1 VPLFRVVL
9 PAFELMGNRAGR
21 GRAGRLLGRFAAVLL
36 GAACLLAPQVALAGT
51 AYVVNDGESTVTPI
65 NTATNMPG
73 TPIIVKGN
81 PVGVAI
87 TPDGKTAY
95 VGSYGSVDV
104 TPIDTATN
112 AVEAGIPIGNLPE
125 VIAITPDGST
135 AYVASVGVN
144 RITPIDVATNTAEES
159 ITVGDNPSGIAIM
172 PDGKTAYVTNDEGV
186 TPIDTATN
194 TAGSPIN
201 VGEGP
206 EGIAITPDGK
216 TAYVTN
222 ELGSTVTPID
232 IATNTPGAPIKVGSH
247 PNAVAITPD
256 GKTAYVTND
265 GGTSVTP
272 INVATN
278 TPGTPI
284 AVGSHPFAVAITP
297 DGKTAFVTNENGAS
311 VTPIDIAT
319 NTPGTPITVGENP
332 EGIAIT
338 PDQPPLAA
346 FSATSATLGRPTS
359 FDASASVD
367 PDGSVAAYS
376 WSFGDGSTLVTTAPT
391 TSHTY
396 TAAATYTA
404 TLTLTDNEG
413 CSTAFV
419 FTGQTAL
426 CDGSP
431 GASTTRQVTVAAAPV
446 QLGQSRAPAPDSNF
460 SVLSTKVDK
469 KTGAITFTATVSDPG
484 TFTATLSFRNGKFGV
499 FSATKRI
506 ACKKG
511 QVRLRGKCRPATV
524 RFGSIRKTVA
534 AAGIVVFTL
543 TPSVSATKAL
553 KQALEKQHGL
563 GVTALLSYQS
573 ARGGSPASRTVPVE
587 DKLAKPKTKRA
598 K

>member
-1 VPLFRVVL
+1 M
-9 PAFELMGNRAGR
+9 ANRAG
-21 GRAGRLLGRFAAVLL
+21 GGSAERLLGGFAAVLL
-36 GAACLLAPQVALAGT
+36 GAMCLLAPQVALAGT
-51 AYVVNDGESTVTPI
+51 AYVANDGDSTVTPI

-95 VGSYGSVDV
+95 IGSYGSVDV

-112 AVEAGIPIGNLPE
+112 TVEPGIPVGNHPE
-125 VIAITPDGST
+125 MIAITPDGST
-135 AYVASVGVN
+135 AYVTNAGVN
-144 RITPIDVATNTAEES
+144 RITPIDIATNTPEEP
-159 ITVGDNPSGIAIM
+159 ITVADGLSEIAIT
-172 PDGKTAYVTNDEGV
+172 PDGKTAYVTDDEGV

-194 TAGSPIN
+194 EAGSPIT
-201 VGEGP
+201 VVEGP

-222 ELGSTVTPID
+222 ELGSSVTPINL
-232 IATNTPGAPIKVGSH
+232 ATNTPGTPITVGSH
-247 PNAVAITPD
+247 PNAIAITPD

-272 INVATN
+272 VDLATN
-278 TPGTPI
+278 TPEAPI
-284 AVGSHPFAVAITP
+284 TVGSYPNAVAITP
-297 DGKTAFVTNENGAS
+297 DGKTAYVTNNGTS

-319 NTPGTPITVGENP
+319 NTAGTPIKVGENP

-346 FSATSATLGRPTS
+346 FSATSAVLGQPTS

-367 PDGSVAAYS
+367 PDGSLASYT
-376 WSFGDGSTLVTTAPT
+376 WSFGDGSTLVTTSPT

-419 FTGQTAL
+419 FTGQTAF

-446 QLGQSRAPAPDSNF
+446 QPNQSPARNSSF
-460 SVLSTKVDK
+460 SVLSTKVNK
-469 KTGAITFTATVSDPG
+469 KTGAITFTGMVSDPG

-506 ACKKG
+506 ECKRG

-524 RFGSIRKTVA
+524 RFGSVRKTVA
-534 AAGIVVFTL
+534 AAGIVVFTV
-543 TPSVSATKAL
+543 TPSASATKAL
-553 KQALEKQHGL
+553 KQALEKKHGL

-573 ARGGSPASRTVPVE
+573 ARGGTPVSHIVSVD
-587 DKLAKPKTKRA
+587 DKLAKPKKKRA

>member
-1 VPLFRVVL
+1 M
-9 PAFELMGNRAGR
+9 ANRAG
-21 GRAGRLLGRFAAVLL
+21 GGSAERLLGGFAAVLL
-36 GAACLLAPQVALAGT
+36 GAMCLLAPQVALAGT
-51 AYVVNDGESTVTPI
+51 AYVANDGDSTVTPI

-95 VGSYGSVDV
+95 IGSYGSVDV

-112 AVEAGIPIGNLPE
+112 AVEPGIPVGNHPE
-125 VIAITPDGST
+125 MIAITPDGST
-135 AYVASVGVN
+135 AYVTNAGVN
-144 RITPIDVATNTAEES
+144 RITPIDIATNTPEEP
-159 ITVGDNPSGIAIM
+159 ITVADGLSEIAIT
-172 PDGKTAYVTNDEGV
+172 PDGKTAYVTDDEGV

-194 TAGSPIN
+194 EAGSPIT
-201 VGEGP
+201 VVEGP

-222 ELGSTVTPID
+222 ELGSSVTPINL
-232 IATNTPGAPIKVGSH
+232 ATNTPGTPITVGSH
-247 PNAVAITPD
+247 PNAIAITPD

-272 INVATN
+272 VDLATN
-278 TPGTPI
+278 TPEAPI
-284 AVGSHPFAVAITP
+284 TVGSYPNAVAITP
-297 DGKTAFVTNENGAS
+297 DGKTAYVTNNGTS

-319 NTPGTPITVGENP
+319 NTAGTPIKVGENP

-346 FSATSATLGRPTS
+346 FSATSAVLGQPTS

-367 PDGSVAAYS
+367 PDGSLASYT
-376 WSFGDGSTLVTTAPT
+376 WSFGDGSTLVTTSPT

-419 FTGQTAL
+419 FTGQTAF

-446 QLGQSRAPAPDSNF
+446 QPNQSPARNSSF
-460 SVLSTKVDK
+460 SVLSTKVNK
-469 KTGAITFTATVSDPG
+469 KTGAITFTGMVSDPG

-506 ACKKG
+506 ECKRG

-524 RFGSIRKTVA
+524 RFGSVRKTVA
-534 AAGIVVFTL
+534 AAGIVVFTV
-543 TPSVSATKAL
+543 TPSASATKAL
-553 KQALEKQHGL
+553 KQALEKKHGL

-573 ARGGSPASRTVPVE
+573 ARGGTPVSHIVSVD
-587 DKLAKPKTKRA
+587 DKLAKPKKKRA

>member
-1 VPLFRVVL
+1 
-9 PAFELMGNRAGR
+9 
-21 GRAGRLLGRFAAVLL
+21 
-36 GAACLLAPQVALAGT
+36 
-51 AYVVNDGESTVTPI
+51 
-65 NTATNMPG
+65 MPG

-95 VGSYGSVDV
+95 IGSYGSVDV

-112 AVEAGIPIGNLPE
+112 TVEPGIPVGNHPE
-125 VIAITPDGST
+125 MIAITPDGST
-135 AYVASVGVN
+135 AYVTNAGVN
-144 RITPIDVATNTAEES
+144 RITPIDIATNTPEEP
-159 ITVGDNPSGIAIM
+159 ITVADGLSEIAIT
-172 PDGKTAYVTNDEGV
+172 PDGKTAYVTDDEGV

-194 TAGSPIN
+194 EAGSPIT
-201 VGEGP
+201 VVEGP

-222 ELGSTVTPID
+222 ELGSSVTPINL
-232 IATNTPGAPIKVGSH
+232 ATNTPGTPITVGSH
-247 PNAVAITPD
+247 PNAIAITPD

-272 INVATN
+272 VDLATN
-278 TPGTPI
+278 TPEAPI
-284 AVGSHPFAVAITP
+284 TVGSYPNAVAITP
-297 DGKTAFVTNENGAS
+297 DGKTAYVTNNGTS

-319 NTPGTPITVGENP
+319 NTAGTPIKVGENP

-346 FSATSATLGRPTS
+346 FSATSAVLGQPTS

-367 PDGSVAAYS
+367 PDGSLASYT
-376 WSFGDGSTLVTTAPT
+376 WSFGDGSTLVTTSPT

-419 FTGQTAL
+419 FTGQTAF

-446 QLGQSRAPAPDSNF
+446 QPNQSPARNSSF
-460 SVLSTKVDK
+460 SVLSTKVNK
-469 KTGAITFTATVSDPG
+469 KTGAITFTGMVSDPG

-506 ACKKG
+506 ECKRG

-524 RFGSIRKTVA
+524 RFGSVRKTVA
-534 AAGIVVFTL
+534 AAGIVVFTV
-543 TPSVSATKAL
+543 TPSASATKAL
-553 KQALEKQHGL
+553 KQALEKKHGL

-573 ARGGSPASRTVPVE
+573 ARGGTPVSRIVSVD
-587 DKLAKPKTKRA
+587 DKLAKPKKKRA

>member
-1 VPLFRVVL
+1 VSAHAIANRVGGGS
-9 PAFELMGNRAGR
+9 AW
-21 GRAGRLLGRFAAVLL
+21 RLVGCLVAVLL

-51 AYVVNDGESTVTPI
+51 AYVVNDGNSTVTPI

-73 TPIIVKGN
+73 TPIVVKGN

-95 VGSYGSVDV
+95 VGSYGSPDV

-112 AVEAGIPIGNLPE
+112 ALEPGVPIGNLPE

-144 RITPIDVATNTAEES
+144 RVTPIDVATNTAEES
-159 ITVGDNPSGIAIM
+159 ITVGENPSGIAIT
-172 PDGKTAYVTNDEGV
+172 PDGKTAYVTDDEGV

-194 TAGSPIN
+194 KAGSSID

-206 EGIAITPDGK
+206 DGIAITPDGK

-232 IATNTPGAPIKVGSH
+232 IATNTPGAPITVGSH
-247 PNAVAITPD
+247 PTAIAITPD
-256 GKTAYVTND
+256 GKAAYVTND
-265 GGTSVTP
+265 GATSVTP
-272 INVATN
+272 IDVATN
-278 TPGTPI
+278 TPQAPVS
-284 AVGSHPFAVAITP
+284 VGSHPFAVAITP
-297 DGKTAFVTNENGAS
+297 DGRTAYVTNENGAS
-311 VTPIDIAT
+311 VTPINIAT
-319 NTPGTPITVGENP
+319 NQPGTPINVGENP

-338 PDQPPLAA
+338 PDQAPLAA
-346 FSATSATLGRPTS
+346 FSATAATLGQQTS

-367 PDGSVAAYS
+367 ADGSVAAYT

-426 CDGSP
+426 CSGSP
-431 GASTTRQVTVAAAPV
+431 AASTTRQVTVAAAPV
-446 QLGQSRAPAPDSNF
+446 QPSQSPVPAPTSSF
-460 SVLSTKVDK
+460 GVLGAVVNK
-469 KTGAITFTATVSDPG
+469 KNGAITFTARVSDPG
-484 TFTATLSFRNGKFGV
+484 TFTAAISFRNGTFGV
-499 FSATKRI
+499 FSATRRI
-506 ACKKG
+506 ACKRG

-534 AAGIVVFTL
+534 AAGLVAFTV
-543 TPSVSATKAL
+543 TPSASASKAL
-553 KQALEKQHGL
+553 KRALEKKDGL

-573 ARGGSPASRTVPVE
+573 ALGGSPASRTVSVE
-587 DKLAKPKTKRA
+587 DKLVKRRTKR
-598 K
+598 

>member
-1 VPLFRVVL
+1 MH
-9 PAFELMGNRAGR
+9 AMANRAG
-21 GRAGRLLGRFAAVLL
+21 GGSAGRLLGCLVAVLL
-36 GAACLLAPQVALAGT
+36 NAVCLFAPRAALAGT
-51 AYVVNDGESTVTPI
+51 AYVVNDGDSTVTPI

-73 TPIIVKGN
+73 TPITVKGN

-95 VGSYGSVDV
+95 IGSYGSPDV

-112 AVEAGIPIGNLPE
+112 AVEPGIPVGNLPE

-135 AYVASVGVN
+135 AYVTSAGVN
-144 RITPIDVATNTAEES
+144 RITPIDIATNTPEES
-159 ITVGDNPSGIAIM
+159 ITVGDNPSEIAIT
-172 PDGKTAYVTNDEGV
+172 PDGKTAYVTDDEGV

-194 TAGSPIN
+194 EAGSPIAI
-201 VGEGP
+201 GEGP

-222 ELGSTVTPID
+222 ELGTSVTPID
-232 IATNTPGAPIKVGSH
+232 IATNTPGTPIAVGSH
-247 PNAVAITPD
+247 PNAIAITPDGKTAYVTNELGTSVTPIDIATNTPGTPIAVGSYPFAVAITPD
-256 GKTAYVTND
+256 GKTAYVTNE
-265 GGTSVTP
+265 G
-272 INVATN
+272 
-278 TPGTPI
+278 
-284 AVGSHPFAVAITP
+284 
-297 DGKTAFVTNENGAS
+297 GAS

-319 NTPGTPITVGENP
+319 NTPGTPIEVGEDP

-346 FSATSATLGRPTS
+346 FSATSAELGQPTS

-367 PDGSVAAYS
+367 PDGSVADYS
-376 WSFGDGSTLVTTAPT
+376 WSFGDGSTLVTTSPT

-446 QLGQSRAPAPDSNF
+446 QPNQGPAPNQSPAPNSSF
-460 SVLSTKVDK
+460 SVLSTVVNK
-469 KTGAITFTATVSDPG
+469 KTGAITFTGMVSDPG

-506 ACKKG
+506 ACKAG
-511 QVRLRGKCRPATV
+511 QVRLRGRCRPATV
-524 RFGSIRKTVA
+524 RFGSIHKTVA
-534 AAGIVVFTL
+534 AAGIVAFTV
-543 TPSVSATKAL
+543 TPSASATKAL
-553 KQALEKQHGL
+553 GRALEKNDGL

-573 ARGGSPASRTVPVE
+573 ARGGSPVSRTMSVD
-587 DKLAKPKTKRA
+587 DKLTKPKTKRA